1 MLNRDQQEFFLADG
15 SVNTKRAIEAGK
27 DERSK
32 AIHDGLKW
40 AVKLLRALYQSAGR
54 AIRTSVGA

>member
-40 AVKLLRALYQSAGR
+40 AVKLLRAL
-54 AIRTSVGA
+54 